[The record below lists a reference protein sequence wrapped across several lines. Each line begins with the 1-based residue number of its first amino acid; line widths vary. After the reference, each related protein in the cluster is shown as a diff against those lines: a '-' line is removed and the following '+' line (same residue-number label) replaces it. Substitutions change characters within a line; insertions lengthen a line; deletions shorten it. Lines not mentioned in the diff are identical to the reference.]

1 MAAGRPVPERRMT
14 RSARLAAIPAVFT
27 IGLVLVPTSAAAEVK
42 KFMQICDGQRLCPFY
57 RLALTPPKDWV
68 VEEAASKQYNM
79 QMLVPRG
86 LTFGNAPA
94 VIYVKVSLRDKDQ
107 SLDEFVRVSQERWR
121 RSVRDTKIDKQ
132 PDIERA
138 NGQPAYLSFR
148 YVNPSRP
155 QQAFE
160 AVSFAHDK
168 DSDGNEF
175 TLMVVVTGSKK
186 DAIDKAMTP
195 YQAFLKAH

>member
-1 MAAGRPVPERRMT
+1 MGAAVPALFAFALMLQPET
-14 RSARLAAIPAVFT
+14 AR
-27 IGLVLVPTSAAAEVK
+27 AEVK
-42 KFMQICDGQRLCPFY
+42 KFMQMCDGQRLCPYY
-57 RLALTPPKDWV
+57 RLVLTPPENWI
-68 VEEAASKQYNM
+68 VEETATKQYNM

-86 LTFGNAPA
+86 RNFGNAPA
-94 VIYVKVSLRDKDQ
+94 VIYVKISVRDKDQ
-107 SLDEFVRVSQERWR
+107 SLQEFVRVSQERWR
-121 RSVRDTKIDKQ
+121 RSVPDTRIDKQ
-132 PDIERA
+132 PEIVRT

-148 YVNPSRP
+148 YENPSLA

-175 TLMVVVTGSKK
+175 TLMVVVTGNKK
-186 DAIDKAMTP
+186 DAIDGAMAS

>member
-1 MAAGRPVPERRMT
+1 MT
-14 RSARLAAIPAVFT
+14 RSAKLAA
-27 IGLVLVPTSAAAEVK
+27 VPVVCAISLALLPTPAAAEVK
-42 KFMQICDGQRLCPFY
+42 KFMQVCDGQRLCPFY
-57 RLALTPPKDWV
+57 RLVLTPPKDWV
-68 VEEAASKQYNM
+68 VEETASKQYNM

-86 LTFGNAPA
+86 RTFGNAPA

-107 SLDEFVRVSQERWR
+107 SLEEFVRVSQERWR
-121 RSVRDTKIDKQ
+121 RSVPDTKIDKQ

-148 YVNPSRP
+148 YENPSRS

-186 DAIDKAMTP
+186 DAIDKAIAP

>member
-1 MAAGRPVPERRMT
+1 MGAAVPALFAFALMLQPET
-14 RSARLAAIPAVFT
+14 AR
-27 IGLVLVPTSAAAEVK
+27 AEVK
-42 KFMQICDGQRLCPFY
+42 KFMQMCDGQRLCPYY
-57 RLALTPPKDWV
+57 RLVLTPPENWI
-68 VEEAASKQYNM
+68 VEETATKQYNM

-86 LTFGNAPA
+86 RNFGNAPA
-94 VIYVKVSLRDKDQ
+94 VIYVKISVRDKDQ
-107 SLDEFVRVSQERWR
+107 SLQEFVRVSQERWR
-121 RSVRDTKIDKQ
+121 RSVPDTKIDKQ
-132 PDIERA
+132 PEIERA

-148 YVNPSRP
+148 YENPSLA

-175 TLMVVVTGSKK
+175 TLMVVVTGNKK
-186 DAIDKAMTP
+186 DAIDRAMAS